1 MSHFQVAEHES
12 TWAPLVTALSRTIRE
27 AKVAWTVNTH
37 SARWDFGPYVQVC
50 YFPEDN
56 EFLAEITSN
65 RFLDPAMPEFDEHRM
80 RFLGWNPPV
89 DSDYPN
95 WYRIFPMTEAAFNEA
110 ANLWVRTLL
119 ECYGLMPEWRF
130 QISPMD
136 MNLFRQWHDVL
147 VNFYGVGSYRLVD
160 AKGRT
165 KAELDRIEANQKSFD
180 ANMHE
185 IHGEIRY
192 ILTRAEKLGLYGAEL
207 ITLASSM
214 ASAEVE
220 AEMRRIIYC
229 GVDETFYYFTSDR
242 LEALGIFGTSEI
254 ERAQAVFDE
263 PQLSHPQL
271 SLVAN

>member
-1 MSHFQVAEHES
+1 MSHQLVTEHENVW
-12 TWAPLVTALSRTIRE
+12 TPLVTALSRTIRS
-27 AKVAWTVNTH
+27 ARVAWTVNTH
-37 SARWDFGPYVQVC
+37 SAQWDFGPYVQVC

-95 WYRIFPMTEAAFNEA
+95 WYRILPMSESAYDEAAS
-110 ANLWVRTLL
+110 LWVRSLV
-119 ECYGLMPEWRF
+119 ECYGLTPQWRF
-130 QISPMD
+130 QIAPMD
-136 MNLFRQWHDVL
+136 VSLFRQWDDVM
-147 VNFYGVGSYRLVD
+147 VNFYGAGSYRLID

-165 KAELDRIEANQKSFD
+165 KVERDQIEQYKKSLNS
-180 ANMHE
+180 NMHE

-192 ILTRAEKLGLYGAEL
+192 ILTRAETLGLYGAEL

-214 ASAEVE
+214 ASAQVV
-220 AEMRRIIYC
+220 AEMQRIIYC
-229 GVDETFYYFTSDR
+229 GLDESFYYFTRDR
-242 LEALGIFGTSEI
+242 LAALGIFETSEI
-254 ERAQAVFDE
+254 ERAQAGCGE
-263 PQLSHPQL
+263 PQVRHSWL